1 MSNNTNVIEK
11 VEQNIQLKE
20 PKMYKVLLHNDDTTT
35 MDFVIT
41 VLTQIFHKTV
51 QEAVEVTLAIHYKGQ
66 GIAGAPYTAEVA
78 EEKTFETLAYARAN
92 NFPLAA
98 TFEEL

>member
-1 MSNNTNVIEK
+1 MSTETNVIEK
-11 VEQNIQLKE
+11 IEQNIQLKE
-20 PKMYKVLLHNDDTTT
+20 PKMYKVLLHNDNTTT
-35 MDFVIT
+35 MDFVIM

-51 QEAVEVTLAIHYKGQ
+51 QEAVEVTLAIHHKGQ

-78 EEKTFETLAYARAN
+78 EEKTHETLAYARAN
-92 NFPLAA
+92 GYPLTA